1 MPCHQHCL
9 SKWGELE
16 EVLEGK
22 HGSVDFHNRRK
33 RFGYTW
39 DSFSCTM
46 MLFEVYEF
54 RMYLTVAFP
63 NRKSY
68 FFDNKLEFSDMKIA
82 IGQGFR

>member
-22 HGSVDFHNRRK
+22 HGSVDFHNKRN

-39 DSFSCTM
+39 DSFSCVM
-46 MLFEVYEF
+46 
-54 RMYLTVAFP
+54 TVS
-63 NRKSY
+63 KT
-68 FFDNKLEFSDMKIA
+68 
-82 IGQGFR
+82 